1 MYNPQKLHK
10 IAYAGSVVKGT
21 KTMFFPAIII
31 FFNMREELFSGS
43 VSPWMLFSGIG
54 ILALVF
60 IVFTGFDMLNIYRT
74 RFWIENN
81 KFIYKDGILTRNE
94 KELDIKRIQSI
105 DFNEPFFHRIFGAV
119 QLDILTPGDGIKI
132 DTIKKSQGQEIQKMI
147 YEEQQDIENEDITVN
162 QGDSSRWPRE
172 TETEAVPKAA
182 AREFVT
188 LKKMKTKELVLMAMT
203 SGGLGVFAAIFFG
216 ILNVVGGEILI
227 ENYFEYV
234 SGLVRSIVFGIVISS
249 LVFVIIGYII
259 GTIIIMVRNYDYTL
273 KQSGEDLTVEYG
285 LFSKKNK
292 SVNINRVQNVIISDS
307 ILRRL
312 IGYYALSVSITS
324 DSLESD
330 QIDGKVQLLP
340 FIKKK
345 ELYSI
350 IGDIFPNYYLELPK
364 RVVPFRAIRR
374 YFQITLLFF
383 IAGISVMAYFFHGET
398 FMFYFYIGAAVILLL
413 LIASGIY
420 SAKNVGYA
428 IYKDEINLM
437 TASFFTRRH
446 YAIKRDKIIDTT
458 YRRNPFLHRAD
469 LGHIEVSTPGGIAS
483 SSAEIKFIEKHDI
496 ETIWTFIERGHDDET
511 HFTES
516 DQAVENKGVH

>member
-1 MYNPQKLHK
+1 MYNPQKLHPV
-10 IAYAGSVVKGT
+10 AYAGSVVKGI

-43 VSPWMLFSGIG
+43 INPLMLFGGIG
-54 ILALVF
+54 ILALIF

-81 KFIYKDGILTRNE
+81 KFVFKNGIFTRNE

-105 DFNEPFFHRIFGAV
+105 DFNQPFFHRIFGAV

-132 DTIKKSQGQEIQKMI
+132 DTIKKSQGEDIQKVI
-147 YEEQQDIENEDITVN
+147 YETQQDIESEETGVN
-162 QGDSSRWPRE
+162 IGDASVWPKE
-172 TETEAVPKAA
+172 QNTEIAPKTAV
-182 AREFVT
+182 REFAT
-188 LKKMKTKELVLMAMT
+188 LKKMNFKELILMAMT

-216 ILNVVGGEILI
+216 VLNVVGGEILI

-234 SGLVRSIVFGIVISS
+234 SGIVRSLIFSIVIASM
-249 LVFVIIGYII
+249 VFVIIGYVI
-259 GTIIIMVRNYDYTL
+259 GTVIIMVRNYDYTL
-273 KQSGEDLTVEYG
+273 KQSGDDLTVEYG

-330 QIDGKVQLLP
+330 AIDGKVQLLP

-350 IGDIFPNYYLELPK
+350 LGDIFPNYHLDLPK
-364 RVVPFRAIRR
+364 RIVPFRAIRR
-374 YFQITLLFF
+374 YFQLTLLFF
-383 IAGISVMAYFFHGET
+383 IIGISVMAYFFHGET
-398 FMFYFYIGAAVILLL
+398 FMLYFYIGAAVILLL

-420 SAKNVGYA
+420 SARNVGYA
-428 IYKDEINLM
+428 IYKDEINMM

-496 ETIWTFIERGHDDET
+496 ETIWAFIERGHDDET
-511 HFTES
+511 HLAES
-516 DQAVENKGVH
+516 DQTMED

>member
-1 MYNPQKLHK
+1 MYNPQKLHPV
-10 IAYAGSVVKGT
+10 AYAGSVVKGI

-43 VSPWMLFSGIG
+43 ITPWMLFSGIG
-54 ILALVF
+54 ILVLVF
-60 IVFTGFDMLNIYRT
+60 AVFTGFDMLNIYRT

-81 KFIYKDGILTRNE
+81 KFIFKNGIFTRNE

-132 DTIKKSQGQEIQKMI
+132 DTIKKSQAVDIQKLI
-147 YEEQQDIENEDITVN
+147 YSEQQDIENENTEISI
-162 QGDSSRWPRE
+162 GDSSPWPKQDDAP
-172 TETEAVPKAA
+172 EANVQ
-182 AREFVT
+182 REFTT
-188 LKKMKTKELVLMAMT
+188 LKKMNFKELILMAMT

-216 ILNVVGGEILI
+216 ILNIVGGEILI

-234 SGLVRSIVFGIVISS
+234 SGLVRSIVFGVIAAS
-249 LVFVIIGYII
+249 LIFVIIGYII
-259 GTIIIMVRNYDYTL
+259 GTVIIMIRNYDYTL
-273 KQSGEDLTVEYG
+273 KHSGDDLTVEYG

-312 IGYYALSVSITS
+312 IGYYGLSVSITS

-345 ELYSI
+345 ELYGI
-350 IGDIFPNYYLELPK
+350 IGEIFPNYYVERPK
-364 RVVPFRAIRR
+364 KIVPFRAIRR
-374 YFQITLLFF
+374 YFQITLLVF
-383 IAGISVMAYFFHGET
+383 IIAIGVLAYFFHDET
-398 FMFYFYIGAAVILLL
+398 FMTYVYIGSAVILLL

-420 SAKNVGYA
+420 SAKNVGYS
-428 IYKDEINLM
+428 ICKDEINMM

-446 YAIKRDKIIDTT
+446 YAIKREKIIDTT

-483 SSAEIKFIEKHDI
+483 SSAEIKFIENHDI
-496 ETIWTFIERGHDDET
+496 EKIWTFIERGHDDET
-511 HFTES
+511 DITES
-516 DQAVENKGVH
+516 DQTVENQGIH

>member
-1 MYNPQKLHK
+1 MYNPQKLHPV
-10 IAYAGSVVKGT
+10 AYAGSVVKGI

-43 VSPWMLFSGIG
+43 INPWMLFGGVG
-54 ILALVF
+54 ILALIF

-81 KFIYKDGILTRNE
+81 KFVFKNGIFTRNE

-105 DFNEPFFHRIFGAV
+105 DFNQPFFHRIFGAV

-132 DTIKKSQGQEIQKMI
+132 DTIKKSQGEDIQSVI
-147 YEEQQDIENEDITVN
+147 YETQQDIENEETAVN
-162 QGDSSRWPRE
+162 IGDASVWPRDKQ
-172 TETEAVPKAA
+172 TETVPKATV
-182 AREFVT
+182 REFIT
-188 LKKMKTKELVLMAMT
+188 LKKMNFKELILMAMT

-216 ILNVVGGEILI
+216 VLNVVGGEILI

-234 SGLVRSIVFGIVISS
+234 SGIVRSLILGIVLAS
-249 LVFVIIGYII
+249 LVFVIIGYLI
-259 GTIIIMVRNYDYTL
+259 GTVIIMVRNYDYTL
-273 KQSGEDLTVEYG
+273 KQSGDDLTVEYG

-330 QIDGKVQLLP
+330 AIDGKVQLLP

-350 IGDIFPNYYLELPK
+350 LGDIFPNYHLELPK
-364 RVVPFRAIRR
+364 RIVPFRAIRR
-374 YFQITLLFF
+374 YFQLTLLFF
-383 IAGISVMAYFFHGET
+383 IIGISVMAYFFHGET
-398 FMFYFYIGAAVILLL
+398 FMLYVYIGAALILLL

-420 SAKNVGYA
+420 SARNVGYA
-428 IYKDEINLM
+428 IYKDEINMM

-446 YAIKRDKIIDTT
+446 YAIKREKIIDTT

-496 ETIWTFIERGHDDET
+496 ETIWKFIERGHDDET
-511 HFTES
+511 HIAES
-516 DQAVENKGVH
+516 DQIVED

>member
-1 MYNPQKLHK
+1 MYNPQKLHPV
-10 IAYAGSVVKGT
+10 AYAGSVVKGI

-43 VSPWMLFSGIG
+43 VTPWMLFSGIG
-54 ILALVF
+54 ILFLIFA
-60 IVFTGFDMLNIYRT
+60 VFTGFDMINIYRT
-74 RFWIENN
+74 RFWLENN
-81 KFIYKDGILTRNE
+81 KFVFKNGIFTRNE

-132 DTIKKSQGQEIQKMI
+132 DTIKKSQGKDIQKVI
-147 YEEQQDIENEDITVN
+147 YETQEDIESEEIAVN
-162 QGDSSRWPRE
+162 PGDSSPWPRE
-172 TETEAVPKAA
+172 AA
-182 AREFVT
+182 LESGTKVAGREFVT
-188 LKKMKTKELVLMAMT
+188 LKKMNFKELILMAMT

-216 ILNVVGGEILI
+216 VLNVVGGEILI
-227 ENYFEYV
+227 ENYFEYF
-234 SGLVRSIVFGIVISS
+234 SGLVRSLVFGIVVAS
-249 LVFVIIGYII
+249 LIFVIIGYVI
-259 GTIIIMVRNYDYTL
+259 GTVIIMVRNYDYTL
-273 KQSGEDLTVEYG
+273 KQSGDDLTVEYG

-350 IGDIFPNYYLELPK
+350 IGDIFPNYHMELPK
-364 RVVPFRAIRR
+364 RIVPFRAIRR
-374 YFQITLLFF
+374 YFQITLLIF
-383 IAGISVMAYFFHGET
+383 IIGTGILAYFFHGET
-398 FMFYFYIGAAVILLL
+398 FMTYVYIGVAVILLL

-420 SAKNVGYA
+420 SARNVGYA
-428 IYKDEINLM
+428 IYKDEINMM

-458 YRRNPFLHRAD
+458 YHRNPFLHRAD

-483 SSAEIKFIEKHDI
+483 SSAEIKFIEKRDI
-496 ETIWTFIERGHDDET
+496 ETIWNFIERGHDDET
-511 HFTES
+511 NIAES
-516 DQAVENKGVH
+516 DQTVEDKGIY

>member
-1 MYNPQKLHK
+1 MYNPQKLHPV
-10 IAYAGSVVKGT
+10 AYAGSVVKGI

-43 VSPWMLFSGIG
+43 INPWMLFGGVG
-54 ILALVF
+54 ILALIF

-81 KFIYKDGILTRNE
+81 KFVFKNGIFTRNE

-105 DFNEPFFHRIFGAV
+105 DFNQPFFHRIFGAV

-132 DTIKKSQGQEIQKMI
+132 DTIKKSQGEDIQSVI
-147 YEEQQDIENEDITVN
+147 YETQQDIENEETAVN
-162 QGDSSRWPRE
+162 IGDASVWPRDKQ
-172 TETEAVPKAA
+172 TETVPKAA
-182 AREFVT
+182 VREFIT
-188 LKKMKTKELVLMAMT
+188 LKKMNFKELILMAMT

-216 ILNVVGGEILI
+216 VLNVVGGEILI

-234 SGLVRSIVFGIVISS
+234 SGIVRSLILGIVLAS
-249 LVFVIIGYII
+249 LVFVIFGYLI
-259 GTIIIMVRNYDYTL
+259 GTVIIMVRNYDYTL
-273 KQSGEDLTVEYG
+273 KQSGDDLTVEYG

-330 QIDGKVQLLP
+330 AIDGKVRLLP

-350 IGDIFPNYYLELPK
+350 LGDIFPNYHLELPK
-364 RVVPFRAIRR
+364 RIVPFRAIRR
-374 YFQITLLFF
+374 YFQLTLLFF
-383 IAGISVMAYFFHGET
+383 IIGISVMAYFFHGET
-398 FMFYFYIGAAVILLL
+398 FMLYVYIGAALILLL

-420 SAKNVGYA
+420 SARNVGYA
-428 IYKDEINLM
+428 IYKDEINMM

-446 YAIKRDKIIDTT
+446 YAIKREKIIDTT

-496 ETIWTFIERGHDDET
+496 ETIWKFIERGHDDET
-511 HFTES
+511 HIAES
-516 DQAVENKGVH
+516 DQIVED

>member
-1 MYNPQKLHK
+1 MYSPQKLHK
-10 IAYAGSVVKGT
+10 IAYAGSVVKGV
-21 KTMFFPAIII
+21 KTMFFPAILI

-43 VSPWMLFSGIG
+43 ISPWMLFSGAG

-60 IVFTGFDMLNIYRT
+60 ILFTGTDMINIYRT

-81 KFIYKDGILTRNE
+81 KFIYKKGILTRNE

-105 DFNEPFFHRIFGAV
+105 DFNQPFFHRLFGAV

-132 DTIKKSQGQEIQKMI
+132 DTIKKSQAEEIQKMI
-147 YEEQQDIENEDITVN
+147 YEEQQDIESEDISVN
-162 QGDSSRWPRE
+162 TGDSSPWPRE
-172 TETEAVPKAA
+172 SALETAPKPAV
-182 AREFVT
+182 REFTT
-188 LKKMKTKELVLMAMT
+188 LKKMNTKELVLMAMT

-216 ILNVVGGEILI
+216 ILNIVGGEILI
-227 ENYFEYV
+227 ENYFEYF
-234 SGLVRSIVFGIVISS
+234 SSLVRSIVLGIVLSS
-249 LVFVIIGYII
+249 LLFVVIGYII

-273 KQSGEDLTVEYG
+273 KQSGDDLTVDYG

-307 ILRRL
+307 LLRRL

-330 QIDGKVQLLP
+330 QIDGKIQLLP

-350 IGDIFPNYYLELPK
+350 IGDIFPNYHMEVPK
-364 RVVPFRAIRR
+364 QVVPFRAIRR
-374 YFQITLLFF
+374 YFQITLLIFV
-383 IAGISVMAYFFHGET
+383 AAVGTAAYFFHGEK
-398 FMFYFYIGAAVILLL
+398 FMLYIYIAAAIIIIL

-446 YAIKRDKIIDTT
+446 FAIKRDKIIDTT

-469 LGHIEVSTPGGIAS
+469 LGHIEISTPGGIAS

-496 ETIWTFIERGHDDET
+496 DTIWTFIERGHDDEAD
-511 HFTES
+511 FTES
-516 DQAVENKGVH
+516 DQTVENQGMY